1 MVGFVID
8 YLLGTV
14 GTVHV
19 VSSSSSK
26 QLLKSSARIQELEV
40 LLAASARNS

>member
-26 QLLKSSARIQELEV
+26 QLLKSSARIQELAAW
-40 LLAASARNS
+40 LLEIAS

>member
-26 QLLKSSARIQELEV
+26 QPLLKSSARIQEL
-40 LLAASARNS
+40 AARNSYSS